1 MFILK
6 KLDFIILI
14 LVICCSY
21 SQANTK
27 VLRKFSVALR
37 RTLRDET
44 ISLND
49 EGNLIVEGGTVQ
61 KFSIPNDD
69 KYVQKLDIVFVAD
82 KDGYRP
88 IFILVKEKFDDT
100 HRLAQ
105 FLAII
110 LVLVL
115 SYTQGQIQILREVN
129 VLDSDSQRQE
139 TISLKNENT
148 PEEELIIE
156 GTHVLKIYS
165 KDYPDFVYRIETIYV
180 ADKDGYRV
188 KYKLIREPIMQILL
202 GLSPS
207 TLKSTAGDTKVL
219 RQYKIGHNGFNRQE
233 TISLKNENE
242 LIIEGQHV
250 INSYP
255 YKIETIY
262 VADKDGYRVVYK
274 LISVETVITSAVPP
288 LTSLNPNTLKT
299 AAG

>member
-21 SQANTK
+21 SQADTK

-100 HRLAQ
+100 HRLA
-105 FLAII
+105 
-110 LVLVL
+110 V
-115 SYTQGQIQILREVN
+115 
-129 VLDSDSQRQE
+129 
-139 TISLKNENT
+139 
-148 PEEELIIE
+148 
-156 GTHVLKIYS
+156 
-165 KDYPDFVYRIETIYV
+165 
-180 ADKDGYRV
+180 
-188 KYKLIREPIMQILL
+188 
-202 GLSPS
+202 S
-207 TLKSTAGDTKVL
+207 TLKSTAG
-219 RQYKIGHNGFNRQE
+219 
-233 TISLKNENE
+233 
-242 LIIEGQHV
+242 
-250 INSYP
+250 
-255 YKIETIY
+255 
-262 VADKDGYRVVYK
+262 
-274 LISVETVITSAVPP
+274 
-288 LTSLNPNTLKT
+288 
-299 AAG
+299 